1 MRKNLIRI
9 ATIVGLLIT
18 LIGAAFAES
27 EMIAVPVSVMSV
39 GLFITTISL
48 IANNRMKGEQ
58 R

>member
-48 IANNRMKGEQ
+48 IANNRIKGEQ